1 MAEQVGA
8 IYFDVTFETRQL
20 LDGQK
25 KIDQSLQQT
34 SGRMDAFQG
43 KVTAVASAVG
53 VLGAAL
59 AAVRVAKMADEL
71 RLLEVRVQV
80 AAGGLK
86 EGAAAM
92 LELEAISKRTQTS
105 IAANAEVFTRLNSAM
120 KAMGGTQAQT
130 LALTETLAQAIKVS
144 GASAVEAKAAM
155 LQFGQ
160 ALGSG
165 KLAGDELR
173 SLMESAPY
181 LMKQMADAIG
191 VPVGSLKKLGE
202 EGKLTADVVANA
214 MLKASKKIQEDFAK
228 FPQTFGDAVTALENA
243 ALRANKALDGVTG
256 SSVALAGI
264 TKGLADTVDELTRQ
278 VTGLSDES
286 TTLARNLAIVEWS
299 KESRVAFSYL
309 VDAADMLWQTLSVLG
324 RNVSFVFKGI
334 LSEVKGIGSQAAA
347 VARGDFEGARAIGE
361 QMKADAAQ
369 RRAELDAADKATLSR
384 TQTMGAKMREAWD
397 RGAGGGRGFINPS
410 APGAAVSLKAP
421 AGTGG
426 GDAKRAGAKFDEA
439 GYLSDLR
446 KVQASEINAI
456 NETEA
461 EKLRVAK
468 KYLDERKISEK
479 AYTEAVSLITQ
490 DAEQARVELMRK
502 TQSEIDKQRQDDEE
516 KTRQAWERKKA
527 GEKAVADYVFNLT
540 RAVDPLSALEQEYKG
555 KLALVTQYE
564 QLMAQ
569 AGVSAEEQAQLARTE
584 ITRTYEAQRLAL
596 AEQTFAS
603 QSASNQF
610 LMESINALGQ
620 TATSS
625 IVGLIQGTTTAAD
638 VMRNLGRVILQEAVG
653 AVVQFG
659 IAQVKNAV
667 LEKTLAASKGAMYT
681 ASVSAQVAGMS
692 ALAAQNAF
700 AATAAIPIVG
710 PALAPGAALAAA
722 SAASALGAPAIA
734 TAPVAGARQYGGP
747 VSAGSLYRV
756 NETGKSEMFVGAN
769 GSQYMIPNQ
778 SGKVVSADNV
788 AGGGQPWTIIIN
800 EAAPGTTATVDE
812 RSRVIEFAAAAAE
825 ARVVGQIRENSGPV
839 WSALRSSTNV
849 QGRL

>member
-1 MAEQVGA
+1 MAEQVGS
-8 IYFDVTFETRQL
+8 IYYDISFETRKL
-20 LDGQK
+20 LEGQK

-105 IAANAEVFTRLNSAM
+105 VAANAEVFTRLNSAM

-173 SLMESAPY
+173 SLMETAPY

-202 EGKLTADVVANA
+202 EGKLTADVVATA
-214 MLKASKKIQEDFAK
+214 MLKASSQIQQDFAK
-228 FPQTFGDAVTALENA
+228 FPQTFDSAITVLEDAAI
-243 ALRANKALDGVTG
+243 RANKRLDEMTG
-256 SSVALAGI
+256 ASVALTGV
-264 TKGLADTVDELTRQ
+264 TKGLSDVVDELARQ
-278 VTGLSDES
+278 MTGLSGETD
-286 TTLARNLAIVEWS
+286 TLARNLAIVEWS
-299 KESRVAFSYL
+299 KQSRVAFSYL

-324 RNVSFVFKGI
+324 RNVYFVFEGI
-334 LSEVKGIGSQAAA
+334 ASEVKGIGSQAAA
-347 VARGDFEGARAIGE
+347 VARGDFEGAKAIGE
-361 QMKADAAQ
+361 QMKVDAAQ

-384 TQTMGAKMREAWD
+384 AQTMGAKMREAWD
-397 RGAGGGRGFINPS
+397 RGAGGGRGFVNPS
-410 APGAAVSLKAP
+410 APGAAVNLKAP
-421 AGTGG
+421 VGAD
-426 GDAKRAGAKFDEA
+426 DAKKKGAKFDEEA
-439 GYLSDLR
+439 YMASLR
-446 KVQASEINAI
+446 KAQASEINAI
-456 NETEA
+456 NETEN

-468 KYLDERKISEK
+468 KNLDERKISEK
-479 AYTEAVSLITQ
+479 AYAEAVTLITQ
-490 DAEQARVELMRK
+490 DAEQSRLALMKK
-502 TQSEIDKQRQDDEE
+502 TQDEIDKQRKEE
-516 KTRQAWERKKA
+516 DSKAREAWEKKKA
-527 GEKAVADYVFNLT
+527 NEKAVADYVFNLT
-540 RAVDPLSALEQEYKG
+540 KAVDPLAALEQEYKG

-610 LMESINALGQ
+610 LMDSINALGQ

-700 AATAAIPIVG
+700 AATAAIPIIG

-769 GSQYMIPNQ
+769 GSQYMIPGQ

-788 AGGGQPWTIIIN
+788 ASGNAPVVQVFIN
-800 EAAPGTTATVDE
+800 GVQTAADSQSYNAQANVLKA
-812 RSRVIEFAAAAAE
+812 VIAD
-825 ARVVGQIRENSGPV
+825 VSNQIRENSGPV
-839 WSALRSSTNV
+839 WSALRSATNV

>member
-1 MAEQVGA
+1 MAEQVGE
-8 IYFDVTFETRQL
+8 IYFDVTFETRKL
-20 LDGQK
+20 LEGQRR
-25 KIDQSLQQT
+25 IDQGLQQT
-34 SGRMDAFQG
+34 SGRLDAFQG

-53 VLGAAL
+53 LLGAAL

-202 EGKLTADVVANA
+202 EGKLTADVVATA
-214 MLKASKKIQEDFAK
+214 MLKASRQIQDDFAK
-228 FPQTFGDAVTALENA
+228 FPQTFDSAITVLEDAAM
-243 ALRANKALDGVTG
+243 RANKRLDEMTGASTALT
-256 SSVALAGI
+256 GI
-264 TKGLADTVDELTRQ
+264 TKGLTDVVNGLAVEM
-278 VTGLSDES
+278 TGLGNEADAVGRNSAISSWASD
-286 TTLARNLAIVEWS
+286 T
-299 KESRVAFSYL
+299 RVALSYL
-309 VDAADMLWQTLSVLG
+309 LDAADVLWQTLSVLG
-324 RNVSFVFKGI
+324 RNVAFVFKGI
-334 LSEVKGIGSQAAA
+334 GTEIGGIGAQVSA
-347 VARGDFEGARAIGE
+347 VMRGDFEGARAIGE
-361 QMKADAAQ
+361 QMKVDAAQ

-384 TQTMGAKMREAWD
+384 AQTMGARMREAWA
-397 RGAGGGRGFINPS
+397 RGAP
-410 APGAAVSLKAP
+410 AP
-421 AGTGG
+421 AGELMGPPKPEPKLRPNGG
-426 GDAKRAGAKFDEA
+426 GEGGKKGKFDEA
-439 GYLSDLR
+439 AYLAGQR
-446 KVQASEINAI
+446 KVAASEINVI
-456 NETEA
+456 NEVEA
-461 EKLRVAK
+461 EKLRIAK
-468 KYLDERKISEK
+468 KLLGERKISEK
-479 AYTEAVSLITQ
+479 TYADAVVLISQ
-490 DAEQARVELMRK
+490 GAEQARVELMRK

-603 QSASNQF
+603 QSASNQL
-610 LMESINALGQ
+610 LMDAINALGQ

-625 IVGLIQGTTTAAD
+625 IVGLIQGTATAAD

-653 AVVQFG
+653 ALVQFG
-659 IAQVKNAV
+659 IAQVKNAI

-700 AATAAIPIVG
+700 AATAAIPVIG
-710 PALAPGAALAAA
+710 PGLAPGAAVSAY

-734 TAPVAGARQYGGP
+734 NAPVAGARQYGGP

-788 AGGGQPWTIIIN
+788 AGGDQPWTIIIN
-800 EAAPGTTATVDE
+800 EAAPGTTATVDD
-812 RSRVIEFAAAAAE
+812 RRRVIEFAVAAAE
-825 ARVVGQIRENSGPV
+825 ARVVGSIRENSGPV

>member
-1 MAEQVGA
+1 MSEQVGA
-8 IYFDVTFETRQL
+8 IYYDVDFDTRKL

-80 AAGGLK
+80 AAGGMR

-202 EGKLTADVVANA
+202 EGKLTADVVATS
-214 MLKASKKIQEDFAK
+214 MLKASSQIQQDFAK
-228 FPQTFGDAVTALENA
+228 FPQTFDSAITVLEDAAM
-243 ALRANKALDGVTG
+243 RANKRLDEMSGTSAALT
-256 SSVALAGI
+256 GI
-264 TKGLADTVDELTRQ
+264 TKGLTDVVEGLTAQ
-278 VTGLSDES
+278 MTGLGNEADAVGRNSAITSWASD
-286 TTLARNLAIVEWS
+286 T
-299 KESRVAFSYL
+299 RVALSYL
-309 VDAADMLWQTLSVLG
+309 LDAADMLWQTLSVLG

-334 LSEVKGIGSQAAA
+334 GTEIGGIGAQVAA
-347 VARGDFEGARAIGE
+347 VVRGDFEGARAIGD

-410 APGAAVSLKAP
+410 APAASGSLRAPTGA
-421 AGTGG
+421 GG
-426 GDAKRAGAKFDEA
+426 GDAKKAGAKFDEA

-446 KVQASEINAI
+446 KAQSTEINAI

-479 AYTEAVSLITQ
+479 AYTEAVSLINQ

-502 TQSEIDKQRQDDEE
+502 TQEDINRVRKEEDDKAARAKLEQERGRGLAGQTIADSDPIAQLLFQQEE
-516 KTRQAWERKKA
+516 KSRILREYADKDQANAELYA
-527 GEKAVADYVFNLT
+527 EALV
-540 RAVDPLSALEQEYKG
+540 ALEQDTQRRIEQVRQAARSKELLG
-555 KLALVTQYE
+555 QQQQLQGASQLFDSLAGMTLV
-564 QLMAQ
+564 
-569 AGVSAEEQAQLARTE
+569 
-584 ITRTYEAQRLAL
+584 
-596 AEQTFAS
+596 FAS
-603 QSASNQF
+603 KQSTAYRAMFAASKAF
-610 LMESINALGQ
+610 AIA
-620 TATSS
+620 
-625 IVGLIQGTTTAAD
+625 
-638 VMRNLGRVILQEAVG
+638 EAV
-653 AVVQFG
+653 VKIQQG
-659 IAQVKNAV
+659 IAQ
-667 LEKTLAASKGAMYT
+667 
-681 ASVSAQVAGMS
+681 
-692 ALAAQNAF
+692 
-700 AATAAIPIVG
+700 
-710 PALAPGAALAAA
+710 
-722 SAASALGAPAIA
+722 ASALPFPVNLGAMA
-734 TAPVAGARQYGGP
+734 TVAASTAGIVTTIKGANYGGGRQYGGP
-747 VSAGSLYRV
+747 VSAGSMYRV

-769 GSQYMIPNQ
+769 GSQYMIPGQ
-778 SGKVVSADNV
+778 SGRVVSADNV
-788 AGGGQPWTIIIN
+788 ASGNAPTVIIN
-800 EAAPGTTATVDE
+800 NMGAPVAVQSQSFDAQANVLKLTV
-812 RSRVIEFAAAAAE
+812 AE
-825 ARVVGQIRENSGPV
+825 VSNQIRENNGPV

>member
-8 IYFDVTFETRQL
+8 IYYDVSFETRKL

-105 IAANAEVFTRLNSAM
+105 VAANAEVFTRLNSAM

-202 EGKLTADVVANA
+202 EGKLTADVVATA
-214 MLKASKKIQEDFAK
+214 MLKASSQIQQDFAK
-228 FPQTFGDAVTALENA
+228 FPQTFDSAITVLEDAAM
-243 ALRANKALDGVTG
+243 RANKRLDEMTGASTALT
-256 SSVALAGI
+256 GI
-264 TKGLADTVDELTRQ
+264 TKGLTDVVNGLAVEMTGLGKEADTVGRNKAI
-278 VTGLSDES
+278 SDWAS
-286 TTLARNLAIVEWS
+286 DT
-299 KESRVAFSYL
+299 RVALSYL
-309 VDAADMLWQTLSVLG
+309 LDAADVLWQTLSVLG
-324 RNVSFVFKGI
+324 RNVAFVFKGI
-334 LSEVKGIGSQAAA
+334 GIEIGGIGAQVAA
-347 VARGDFEGARAIGE
+347 VMRGDFEGARAIGD

-384 TQTMGAKMREAWD
+384 AQTMGAKMREAWN
-397 RGAGGGRGFINPS
+397 RGAGGELMGP
-410 APGAAVSLKAP
+410 PKPQPKLKP
-421 AGTGG
+421 NGG
-426 GDAKRAGAKFDEA
+426 GEDGKKKAKFDEEAYLA
-439 GYLSDLR
+439 GLR
-446 KVQASEINAI
+446 KKAASEINAI

-461 EKLRVAK
+461 AELRKLEKLK
-468 KYLDERKISEK
+468 LSEK
-479 AYTEAVSLITQ
+479 GHAEAVKLITQ
-490 DAEQARVELMRK
+490 DAEQSRLELMKK
-502 TQSEIDKQRQDDEE
+502 TQDEIDKQRKEE
-516 KTRQAWERKKA
+516 DAKARDAWEKKKA
-527 GEKAVADYVFNLT
+527 NEKAVSDYIFNLNK
-540 RAVDPLSALEQEYKG
+540 AVDPLAALEQEYKG

-564 QLMAQ
+564 QLMAK
-569 AGVSAEEQAQLARTE
+569 AGVDATEQGEVARTSISRVYQE
-584 ITRTYEAQRLAL
+584 QRRAL
-596 AEQTFAS
+596 AEQEFAS
-603 QSASNQF
+603 QSASNEF
-610 LMESINALGQ
+610 LMNSLNALGQ
-620 TATSS
+620 SASTS
-625 IVGLIQGTTTAAD
+625 IMGLIEGTTTATE
-638 VMRNLGRVILQEAVG
+638 VMSNLGRVVLQEAVQS
-653 AVVQFG
+653 VVQLG
-659 IAQVKNAV
+659 VAQVKNAV
-667 LEKTLAASKGAMYT
+667 LEKTMAASKGAAYA
-681 ASVSAQVAGMS
+681 ASVTAQVAGMS

-710 PALAPGAALAAA
+710 PGLAPAAA
-722 SAASALGAPAIA
+722 AAAFTASSAIGSPAIA

-747 VSAGSLYRV
+747 VSAGSMYRV

-788 AGGGQPWTIIIN
+788 GGGNAPVVQVFIN
-800 EAAPGTTATVDE
+800 GVQTAADSQSYNAQANVLKA
-812 RSRVIEFAAAAAE
+812 VIAD
-825 ARVVGQIRENSGPV
+825 VSNQIRENSGPV
-839 WSALRSSTNV
+839 WSALRSATNV

>member
-1 MAEQVGA
+1 MAEQVGQ
-8 IYFDVTFETRQL
+8 IYFDVTLETRKL
-20 LDGQK
+20 LEGQR

-53 VLGAAL
+53 LLGAAL

-173 SLMESAPY
+173 SLMETAPY
-181 LMKQMADAIG
+181 LMKQLADAIG

-202 EGKLTADVVANA
+202 EGKLTADVVATA
-214 MLKASKKIQEDFAK
+214 LLKASKQIQEDFNK
-228 FPQTFGDAVTALENA
+228 LPETFSGALTQLENA
-243 ALRANKALDGVTG
+243 ALRANKRLDEMSGASAVLAGVTRG
-256 SSVALAGI
+256 LTDVVNQLVTEVSGLDKEAEAVGRNKAITSWSEDTRVAL
-264 TKGLADTVDELTRQ
+264 
-278 VTGLSDES
+278 
-286 TTLARNLAIVEWS
+286 
-299 KESRVAFSYL
+299 SYL
-309 VDAADMLWQTLSVLG
+309 LDAADVLWQTLSVLG
-324 RNVSFVFKGI
+324 RNVAFVFKGI
-334 LSEVKGIGSQAAA
+334 GTEIGGIGAQVAA
-347 VARGDFEGARAIGE
+347 VVRGDFEGARAIGE

-384 TQTMGAKMREAWD
+384 AQTMGAKMREAWS
-397 RGAGGGRGFINPS
+397 RGAGGELMGPPKPQPKLRPN
-410 APGAAVSLKAP
+410 
-421 AGTGG
+421 GG
-426 GDAKRAGAKFDEA
+426 GEDGKKGNFDEEA
-439 GYLSDLR
+439 YLSGLR
-446 KVQASEINAI
+446 KAAASEINAI
-456 NETEA
+456 NESEA
-461 EKLRVAK
+461 ANLRKLST
-468 KYLDERKISEK
+468 LKISEK
-479 AYTEAVSLITQ
+479 GHAEAVKLITQ

-610 LMESINALGQ
+610 LMDSINALGQ

-700 AATAAIPIVG
+700 AATAAIPIIG

-788 AGGGQPWTIIIN
+788 GGGGQPWTIIIN
-800 EAAPGTTATVDE
+800 EAAPGTTATVDD
-812 RSRVIEFAAAAAE
+812 RRRVIEFAVAAAE
-825 ARVVGQIRENSGPV
+825 ARVVGSIRENSGPV

>member
-8 IYFDVTFETRQL
+8 IYFDVAFETRKL

-202 EGKLTADVVANA
+202 EGKLTADVVATA
-214 MLKASKKIQEDFAK
+214 MLKASSQIQQDFAK
-228 FPQTFGDAVTALENA
+228 FPQTFDSAITVLEDAAM
-243 ALRANKALDGVTG
+243 RANKRLDEMSGASAALT
-256 SSVALAGI
+256 GI
-264 TKGLADTVDELTRQ
+264 TKGLTDVVEGLTSQMTGLGNEADTVGRNTAISSWA
-278 VTGLSDES
+278 SD
-286 TTLARNLAIVEWS
+286 T
-299 KESRVAFSYL
+299 RVALSYL
-309 VDAADMLWQTLSVLG
+309 LDAADVLWQTLSVLG

-334 LSEVKGIGSQAAA
+334 GTEIGGIGAQVAA
-347 VARGDFEGARAIGE
+347 VMRGDFEGAKAIGE

-384 TQTMGAKMREAWD
+384 AQTMGARMREAWD
-397 RGAGGGRGFINPS
+397 RGAGGGRGFVNPS
-410 APGAAVSLKAP
+410 APGSSVNLKAP
-421 AGTGG
+421 AGADDG
-426 GDAKRAGAKFDEA
+426 KKKAKFDEA
-439 GYLSDLR
+439 GYLADL
-446 KVQASEINAI
+446 KKAQASEINAI

-468 KYLDERKISEK
+468 KNLDQRKISEK
-479 AYTEAVSLITQ
+479 AYAEAVTLITQ
-490 DAEQARVELMRK
+490 DAEQSRVELMKK
-502 TQSEIDKQRQDDEE
+502 TQDEIDKQRKEDVDKAKE
-516 KTRQAWERKKA
+516 AWERKKA
-527 GEKAVADYVFNLT
+527 GEKAVSDYIFNLT

-610 LMESINALGQ
+610 LMDSINALGQ

-659 IAQVKNAV
+659 IAQVKNAI

-700 AATAAIPIVG
+700 AATAAIPIIG

-788 AGGGQPWTIIIN
+788 GGGNAPVVQVFIN
-800 EAAPGTTATVDE
+800 GVQTAADSQSYNAQANVLKA
-812 RSRVIEFAAAAAE
+812 VIAD
-825 ARVVGQIRENSGPV
+825 VSNQIRENSGPV
-839 WSALRSSTNV
+839 WSALRSATNV